1 VNALSQQSYF
11 DHKNTLWLEVTN
23 FCNLNC
29 AHCYN
34 SSGSHESLVP
44 LISTERYEQIIDEAS
59 ELQFMGIQFIG
70 GEPFFYPYLQRLLNH
85 ALNRKFDHIELFSNM
100 TVLPRW
106 LFETRYRKL
115 HLATSLYSD
124 DPAVHDRI
132 CNHRGSFDR
141 TAKSIRRV
149 IEAGFTL
156 RVGFIEMS
164 SNKGHF
170 ERTQAYL
177 CSLGVTKVGYDAARQ
192 FGRGAQGATP
202 DMNQLCGKCGNG
214 NLSIDVNG
222 NVAACIMSKP
232 WTFGNVCKEN
242 LATIFDSWERRRFV
256 NQMNLLRK
264 RNELLPTETIAQC
277 GPGTCNPN
285 CEPATDCKPKN
296 PQLVSS
302 LYN

>member
-1 VNALSQQSYF
+1 VNALLQQS
-11 DHKNTLWLEVTN
+11 HPARKNTLWLEVTN

-34 SSGSHESLVP
+34 SSGPHESLAP
-44 LISTERYEQIIDEAS
+44 LISADRYEQIIDEAS

-70 GEPFFYPYLQRLLNH
+70 GEPLFYPYLRRLVNR
-85 ALNRKFDHIELFSNM
+85 ALNREFDHIELFSNM
-100 TVLPRW
+100 TVLPGW
-106 LFETRYRKL
+106 LFDTRYRNL
-115 HLATSLYSD
+115 RLATSFYSD
-124 DPAVHDRI
+124 DPAIHDQI

-141 TAKSIRRV
+141 TAKSICRV
-149 IEAGFTL
+149 IEAGFIL

-164 SNKGHF
+164 CNKGHF

-177 CSLGVTKVGYDAARQ
+177 HSLGVTKVGYDAVRQ
-192 FGRGAQGATP
+192 FGRGAHGATP
-202 DMNQLCGKCGNG
+202 DMDQLCGKCGNG

-222 NVAACIMSKP
+222 NVAACVMSKP
-232 WTFGNVCKEN
+232 WMFGNVCKEN
-242 LATIFDSWERRRFV
+242 LAAIFYSSERRRFV
-256 NQMNLLRK
+256 DQMNLLRK
-264 RNELLPTETIAQC
+264 HNAETTAQC